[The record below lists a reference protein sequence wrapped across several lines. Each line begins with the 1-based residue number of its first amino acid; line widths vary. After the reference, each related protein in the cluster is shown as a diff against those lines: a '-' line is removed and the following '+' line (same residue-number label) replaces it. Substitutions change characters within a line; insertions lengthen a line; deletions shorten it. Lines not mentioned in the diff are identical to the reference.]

1 MRRACNTEIISI
13 IMAHLKDRRMR
24 AKRCRDRRKIVLRR
38 QILRIKKYIGSR
50 RFRED
55 LIGCALS
62 ALTGAGIV
70 AFYILF
76 GFM

>member
-24 AKRCRDRRKIVLRR
+24 AKIVLRR